1 MKHVKKLLG
10 LLLALTL
17 SLTLCLP
24 AFAKG
29 TNDNSGSITINDA
42 VEGHTYNAYQIFVLE
57 SYNTEANAYA
67 YKANSA
73 WENWLK
79 NQTQY
84 VKIDAQGYVTWVQD
98 ADAAAF
104 AKAALAHAEEANIQP
119 TATQTAP
126 APATGAQYST
136 VPFENLNLGY
146 YLVDT
151 TLGTLCSLDTTAPS
165 VEMFEKNE
173 PPHINKQVK
182 EDSDNSWGDKNTAEI
197 GDTVY
202 YKTTITAKEGAEKF
216 ILHDEM
222 SEASPLTPA
231 ASPWRSSLV

>member
-42 VEGHTYNAYQIFVLE
+42 VEGHTYKAYQIFVLE
-57 SYNTEANAYA
+57 SYDETKGAFAYT
-67 YKANSA
+67 ANSK
-73 WENWLK
+73 WSDWLK
-79 NQTQY
+79 TQTRY

-126 APATGAQYST
+126 KAT
-136 VPFENLNLGY
+136 
-146 YLVDT
+146 
-151 TLGTLCSLDTTAPS
+151 
-165 VEMFEKNE
+165 
-173 PPHINKQVK
+173 
-182 EDSDNSWGDKNTAEI
+182 
-197 GDTVY
+197 
-202 YKTTITAKEGAEKF
+202 
-216 ILHDEM
+216 
-222 SEASPLTPA
+222 
-231 ASPWRSSLV
+231 